1 MPGSGKEKKK
11 KKILRHMRKGVNQLF
26 YSEDKKIQFISQL
39 L

>member
-11 KKILRHMRKGVNQLF
+11 KTLRHMREGVNQLF